1 MAKTVLL
8 LGIRRALL
16 ETVKQE
22 PQTPGIDFLGGTGVA
37 DAESAFRQADI
48 DHVIVGGG
56 LDLEARAAIVREAF
70 QSSDRA
76 TVHMKDQMSG
86 PEGFL
91 PFVTAVLGGLGGCEP
106 AESPN
111 AILRAEHPGPGRW
124 MSHGATW

>member
-8 LGIRRALL
+8 LGVRADLL
-16 ETVKQE
+16 EAVTRE
-22 PQTPGIDFLGGTGVA
+22 LQTPGIEFLGGTGVS

-48 DHVIVGGG
+48 DHVIIGGG
-56 LDLEARAAIVREAF
+56 LDLEARAAMVRAVF

-91 PFVTAVLGGLGGCEP
+91 PFVRAVLAGLGGYEP
-106 AESPN
+106 RESPN
-111 AILRAEHPGPGRW
+111 AILRAGRPG
-124 MSHGATW
+124 SGAG